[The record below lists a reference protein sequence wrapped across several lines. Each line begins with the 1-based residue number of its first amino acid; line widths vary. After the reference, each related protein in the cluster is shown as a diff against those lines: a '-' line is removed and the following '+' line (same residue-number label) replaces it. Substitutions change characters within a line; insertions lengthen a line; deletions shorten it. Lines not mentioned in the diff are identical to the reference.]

1 MTDID
6 NYLEIKRELLQ
17 AQLRVVYRHQR
28 KTLPRGQQLKR
39 TSNLTIVEDILQN
52 SDEPLHISK
61 IIQIAQK
68 DYNVN
73 LERDSIVSALIKKIN
88 AGKHHDGDLTKKGHF
103 CCWPIDGN
111 VDGLGLRNDQDYIID
126 GVPGLIKGDDWYWWP
141 TGYMGTGDLAE

>member
-1 MTDID
+1 MTYID

-28 KTLPRGQQLKR
+28 KTVPHGQKLKR

-52 SDEPLHISK
+52 SEQPLHISK
-61 IIQIAQK
+61 IIKIAQK

-88 AGKHHDGDLTKKGHF
+88 AGKTF
-103 CCWPIDGN
+103 IRVAPN
-111 VDGLGLRNDQDYIID
+111 TFALRNTPEIVNE
-126 GVPGLIKGDDWYWWP
+126 GGAL
-141 TGYMGTGDLAE
+141 

>member
-6 NYLEIKRELLQ
+6 NYLAIQRDLLQ
-17 AQLRVVYRHQR
+17 AQLRVVYNHQR
-28 KTLPRGQQLKR
+28 KALPRGQQLKR

-52 SDEPLHISK
+52 SDQPLHISK

-88 AGKHHDGDLTKKGHF
+88 AGKMF
-103 CCWPIDGN
+103 
-111 VDGLGLRNDQDYIID
+111 LRVAPNTFALKNNTEIV
-126 GVPGLIKGDDWYWWP
+126 GEGGAL
-141 TGYMGTGDLAE
+141 

>member
-6 NYLEIKRELLQ
+6 NYLEIQRELLQ

-28 KTLPRGQQLKR
+28 KVLPRGQQLKR

-88 AGKHHDGDLTKKGHF
+88 AGKMF
-103 CCWPIDGN
+103 
-111 VDGLGLRNDQDYIID
+111 LRVAPNTFALKNNTEIV
-126 GVPGLIKGDDWYWWP
+126 GEGGAL
-141 TGYMGTGDLAE
+141 

>member
-6 NYLEIKRELLQ
+6 NYLEIQRDLLQ
-17 AQLRVVYRHQR
+17 AQLRVVYNHQR
-28 KTLPRGQQLKR
+28 KALPRGQQLKR

-52 SDEPLHISK
+52 SDQPLHISK

-88 AGKHHDGDLTKKGHF
+88 AGKMF
-103 CCWPIDGN
+103 
-111 VDGLGLRNDQDYIID
+111 LRVAPNTFALKNNTEIV
-126 GVPGLIKGDDWYWWP
+126 GEGGAL
-141 TGYMGTGDLAE
+141 

>member
-1 MTDID
+1 MTGID
-6 NYLEIKRELLQ
+6 NYLEIQRELLQ
-17 AQLRVVYRHQR
+17 AQLRVVYHHQR
-28 KTLPRGQQLKR
+28 KALPRGQQLKR

-88 AGKHHDGDLTKKGHF
+88 AGKMF
-103 CCWPIDGN
+103 
-111 VDGLGLRNDQDYIID
+111 LRVAPNTFALKNNTEIV
-126 GVPGLIKGDDWYWWP
+126 GEGGAL
-141 TGYMGTGDLAE
+141 

>member
-1 MTDID
+1 MTDIV

-28 KTLPRGQQLKR
+28 KTVPHGQKLKR

-52 SDEPLHISK
+52 SDQPLHISK

-88 AGKHHDGDLTKKGHF
+88 AGQMFIRVAPNTFALKNNTK
-103 CCWPIDGN
+103 I
-111 VDGLGLRNDQDYIID
+111 VDGGGAL
-126 GVPGLIKGDDWYWWP
+126 
-141 TGYMGTGDLAE
+141 

>member
-88 AGKHHDGDLTKKGHF
+88 AGKMFLRVAPNTFALKNNTEIVDKG
-103 CCWPIDGN
+103 GA
-111 VDGLGLRNDQDYIID
+111 L
-126 GVPGLIKGDDWYWWP
+126 
-141 TGYMGTGDLAE
+141 

>member
-28 KTLPRGQQLKR
+28 KTAPHGQKLKR

-52 SDEPLHISK
+52 SDRPLHISK

-88 AGKHHDGDLTKKGHF
+88 AGQMFIRVAPNTFALKNNTK
-103 CCWPIDGN
+103 I
-111 VDGLGLRNDQDYIID
+111 VDGGGAL
-126 GVPGLIKGDDWYWWP
+126 
-141 TGYMGTGDLAE
+141 

>member
-17 AQLRVVYRHQR
+17 AQLRVVYRYQR
-28 KTLPRGQQLKR
+28 KTVPHRQKLKR

-52 SDEPLHISK
+52 SDQPLHISK
-61 IIQIAQK
+61 IIRIAQK

-88 AGKHHDGDLTKKGHF
+88 TGKMFIRVAPNTFALKNNTE
-103 CCWPIDGN
+103 I
-111 VDGLGLRNDQDYIID
+111 VDRGGAL
-126 GVPGLIKGDDWYWWP
+126 
-141 TGYMGTGDLAE
+141 

>member
-6 NYLEIKRELLQ
+6 NYVEVKRELLQ
-17 AQLRVVYRHQR
+17 AQLRVIYRYQR
-28 KTLPRGQQLKR
+28 KTVPHGQKLKR

-52 SDEPLHISK
+52 SDQPLHISK

-88 AGKHHDGDLTKKGHF
+88 AGKMFVRIAPNTFALKNNTE
-103 CCWPIDGN
+103 I
-111 VDGLGLRNDQDYIID
+111 VDGGGEL
-126 GVPGLIKGDDWYWWP
+126 
-141 TGYMGTGDLAE
+141 